1 MKGRSLLLTITLAA
15 FLSGLLDLVV
25 AIIVYSILLDKTTA
39 LRILQS
45 VASGVFGKT
54 AYSGGIEMAVIGLV
68 FHFIISFIFT
78 YLYFFAYTRLAF
90 LRKER
95 VFSGFVFGFFIWLV
109 MNLIVLPI
117 TFSGLFPSDFV
128 SALIGIAIIIISIG
142 IPVSLIAHFYY
153 NRTSLN

>member
-1 MKGRSLLLTITLAA
+1 MKGRSLLLTIILAA
-15 FLSGLLDLVV
+15 FLSGLLDLVL

-39 LRILQS
+39 LKILQS

-54 AYSGGIEMAVIGLV
+54 AYSGGIEMAVIGLI

-78 YLYFFAYTRLAF
+78 YLYFYTYPRLSF

-95 VFSGFVFGFFIWLV
+95 IFSGFVFGLFIWSV
-109 MNLIVLPI
+109 MNLIVLPL
-117 TFSGLFPSDFV
+117 TFTGMFPSDIL

-142 IPVSLIAHFYY
+142 IPVSLIAHYY
-153 NRTSLN
+153 FNRTSLN